1 MLQLPGLTTY
11 KKWDAYDPP
20 IYLYI
25 LGNTLILKKALM
37 PARRHASP
45 RRRLLPGIGS
55 KGVLATPYDTRA
67 LASYM

>member
-25 LGNTLILKKALM
+25 LGNTLIFKKALM
-37 PARRHASP
+37 PAMAP
-45 RRRLLPGIGS
+45 CQPATTPPILPGIGS
-55 KGVLATPYDTRA
+55 KVLAT
-67 LASYM
+67 SYMIREH